1 LHVNTLDVVTYIIKA
16 PMKLEDEIK
25 QSKFKSEHHKMV
37 LNIIYTAHWVELQN
51 TRMLKPFGISPQQ
64 YNILRILR
72 GQHPNPAS
80 ITLLQDRMM
89 DKMSNSS
96 RLVEKLRIKG
106 FIERIQCEEDRR
118 QCDVFISKMGLE
130 VLKQLDE
137 VFDNQNES
145 LKVITHEEAKIVNE
159 LLDKLRN

>member
-1 LHVNTLDVVTYIIKA
+1 MLLHINIKA

-25 QSKFKSEHHKMV
+25 QNKFKSEHHKMV

-51 TRMLKPFGISPQQ
+51 TRMLKPLGISPQQ

-89 DKMSNSS
+89 DKMSNAS

-106 FIERIQCEEDRR
+106 LIERIQCEEDRR

-145 LKVITHEEAKIVNE
+145 LKVLTHEEAKIVNE

>member
-1 LHVNTLDVVTYIIKA
+1 
-16 PMKLEDEIK
+16 MKLEDEIK
-25 QSKFKSEHHKMV
+25 QNKFKSEHHKMV

-51 TRMLKPFGISPQQ
+51 TRMLKPLGISPQQ

-89 DKMSNSS
+89 DKMSNAS

-106 FIERIQCEEDRR
+106 LIERIQCEEDRR

-145 LKVITHEEAKIVNE
+145 LKVLTHEEAKIVNE

>member
-1 LHVNTLDVVTYIIKA
+1 
-16 PMKLEDEIK
+16 MKIEDAIK
-25 QSKFKSEHHKMV
+25 QDSFKSEHHKMI

-51 TRMLKPFGISPQQ
+51 TRMLKPFGISQQ
-64 YNILRILR
+64 QFNILRILR

-89 DKMSNSS
+89 DKMSNAS

-106 FIERIQCEEDRR
+106 YVDRILSDSDRR
-118 QCDVFISKMGLE
+118 QCDVFISKEGLE

-137 VFDNQNES
+137 IFDKQNETFEV
-145 LKVITHEEAKIVNE
+145 LTHDEAKIVNE
-159 LLDKLRN
+159 LLDKLRK

>member
-1 LHVNTLDVVTYIIKA
+1 
-16 PMKLEDEIK
+16 
-25 QSKFKSEHHKMV
+25 MV

-51 TRMLKPFGISPQQ
+51 TRMLKPLGISPQQ

-89 DKMSNSS
+89 DKMSNAS

-106 FIERIQCEEDRR
+106 LIERIQCEEDRR

-145 LKVITHEEAKIVNE
+145 LKVLTHEEAKIVNE

>member
-1 LHVNTLDVVTYIIKA
+1 MLLHLIIEA

-25 QSKFKSEHHKMV
+25 QNKFKSEHHKMV
-37 LNIIYTAHWVELQN
+37 LNIIFTAHWIELQN

-89 DKMSNSS
+89 DKMSNAS

-106 FIERIQCEEDRR
+106 LIERIQCVDDRR
-118 QCDVFISKMGLE
+118 QCDVFISKIGLE

-145 LKVITHEEAKIVNE
+145 FKVLTHEEAKIVNE
-159 LLDKLRN
+159 LLDKLRH